1 MISCAWQGLGIA
13 GGVGLR
19 ALQAPA
25 SLAAALY
32 TCGRT
37 ADRMRS
43 LDSDSRRRQLLAGWL
58 ALTLLAAALHFSPPV
73 ALLDLGL
80 VDLEFEMLRRA
91 APKVAPVSPVLIAAD
106 EATLAAFPEPIA
118 LWHRYLGD
126 IFSAL
131 ARAGPQAVGVDIELP
146 ERSHDHLQPGMDLAL
161 SRGILAVK

>member
-91 APKVAPVSPVLIAAD
+91 APKAAPVSPRS
-106 EATLAAFPEPIA
+106 EEHT
-118 LWHRYLGD
+118 
-126 IFSAL
+126 S
-131 ARAGPQAVGVDIELP
+131 ELQ
-146 ERSHDHLQPGMDLAL
+146 SQ
-161 SRGILAVK
+161 